1 MDLKEQVLKEL
12 ENHKGEY
19 VSGGKLAETLH
30 FSRNAVWKAV
40 KSLVADGH
48 DIQAVTNKGYRLS
61 PDSDVLT
68 AAAVEKHLGAL
79 AGVFDIDYRAT
90 VTSTNSVLKDLAA
103 GGAREGTVV
112 AAITQTAGRGRFG
125 RSFYSPADSGVY
137 FSVLLRPGVGAP
149 DATLLTT
156 AAAVAVARAVED
168 VTGAPARIKWVNDVY
183 CGGKKVCG
191 ILTEGAFNMESGAMD
206 YAVVGIGVNVAPPP
220 GGFPAD
226 LSAVATSVCGQDN
239 AAAGVRAR
247 LIAGIL
253 IRFWDYYQNLS
264 GKAFLAEYKA
274 RSLVVGHDVD
284 VVAAG
289 ATRPARALEID
300 DGCRLVV
307 RFEDGEVRALSSGEV
322 SIRPRSTSL

>member
-191 ILTEGAFNMESGAMD
+191 ILTEVPSTWKAARWTTPSS
-206 YAVVGIGVNVAPPP
+206 V
-220 GGFPAD
+220 
-226 LSAVATSVCGQDN
+226 SASTS
-239 AAAGVRAR
+239 R
-247 LIAGIL
+247 L
-253 IRFWDYYQNLS
+253 
-264 GKAFLAEYKA
+264 
-274 RSLVVGHDVD
+274 
-284 VVAAG
+284 
-289 ATRPARALEID
+289 RPAAFR
-300 DGCRLVV
+300 R
-307 RFEDGEVRALSSGEV
+307 
-322 SIRPRSTSL
+322 T